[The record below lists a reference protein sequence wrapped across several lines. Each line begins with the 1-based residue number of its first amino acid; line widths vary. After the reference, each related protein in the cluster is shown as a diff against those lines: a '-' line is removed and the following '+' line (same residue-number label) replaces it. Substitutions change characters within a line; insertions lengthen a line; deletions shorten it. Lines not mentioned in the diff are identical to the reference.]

1 MVDAI
6 VRCTAYPRVERTT
19 RARRRRRTGSIMD
32 PNSQSPARRGI
43 PVCCEASM
51 QYEYTIITDHY
62 QFYVEDEECS
72 ADTSTI
78 WDTSQ
83 GGGLLAVN
91 SCLISIGTVRY
102 GGETRVI
109 IQVLDRRPIDAV
121 DEYDH
126 VVEASIEVPSG
137 RLVVWSP
144 ENEFSTAP
152 RISVRPGIYGVRV
165 CYGNTNA
172 VADTNAT
179 SGDDYYKVVLWPAE
193 KQPVRVLK

>member
-1 MVDAI
+1 MIRGLVDAI
-6 VRCTAYPRVERTT
+6 ARCAAHPRVERMART
-19 RARRRRRTGSIMD
+19 RRRHRTGSIMD

-78 WDTSQ
+78 WDTNQ
-83 GGGLLAVN
+83 GDGLLAVT
-91 SCLISIGTVRY
+91 SCLIGAGTVRY

-109 IQVLDRRPIDAV
+109 VHVLKRRPIDGF
-121 DEYDH
+121 DECDH
-126 VVEASIEVPSG
+126 IVEASIDVPSG

-144 ENEFSTAP
+144 ENEFSMAP
-152 RISVRPGIYGVRV
+152 RIRVQPGIYGVRT
-165 CYGNTNA
+165 C
-172 VADTNAT
+172 
-179 SGDDYYKVVLWPAE
+179 SKS
-193 KQPVRVLK
+193 Q